1 MKHFLLLF
9 ALLLSC
15 GLQAQTFQADKA
27 YSDLEKTGMSL
38 AQEQLDGYN
47 ARDIEAFLQPY
58 AEDVEVYT
66 FPNQLSYK
74 GKDTMRERYARMFAS
89 TPDLHCKLYSRT
101 AHGNH
106 VIDHEEVLKN
116 GEIIYAVAIYEI
128 SNGKISKVY
137 FLPK

>member
-1 MKHFLLLF
+1 MRTLLIISFIL
-9 ALLLSC
+9 ASLLAN
-15 GLQAQTFQADKA
+15 AQTFQAEKD
-27 YSDLEKTGMSL
+27 YSALEKTGIAL

-47 ARDIEAFLQPY
+47 ARDIEAFLKPY
-58 AEDVEVYT
+58 AEGVEVYT
-66 FPNQLSYK
+66 FPNQLSFK
-74 GKDTMRERYARMFAS
+74 GKEKMRERYARMFES

-106 VIDHEEVLKN
+106 VIDHEEVMKN

-128 SNGKISKVY
+128 TNGKISKVY